1 VRFKNPAGMAL
12 SSGRRVHKGDW
23 PVHGRNQTLDPSS
36 FEGAPQ
42 QVETESI
49 DGVEAVARIAYK
61 TNEVCII
68 YPITPA
74 SAMGEYADEWATQGK
89 KNHWD
94 LVPDVVQMQSEGGA
108 AGSVHGSLQT
118 GALTTTFTASQGLL
132 LMIPNMYKI
141 AGELTSTVFHIAS
154 RSIAAQGLSIF
165 GDHQDVMATRQT
177 GFAMLCSSSVQEAQ
191 DIALISQAATLKARV
206 PFLHFFDGFR
216 TSHEINTIE
225 PISDEQI
232 GKMMDADLIHAHRSR
247 AMSPENPFIR
257 GTAQNPDTYFQAR
270 ETVNPY
276 YAATPGIVQSY
287 MDRFA
292 KITGRQYDLVEYYG
306 APDAEHVVIMM
317 GSGADV
323 MDETLVY
330 LSEQGDKKF
339 GLIKLHLYRPFPA
352 DALLA
357 NIPASVRTIAVL
369 DRTKEPGS
377 RGEPLYKDVVTAM
390 AEGLSENRLPCNT
403 FPKIIGGR
411 YGLSS
416 KDFTPAM
423 AKGVLDELRKDNPK
437 NHFTI
442 GIHDDLTH
450 TSLDFD
456 PAFIV
461 DQPGVISAM
470 FYGQGSD
477 GTVGA
482 NKNSIKIIGGETDL
496 QTQGYFVYD
505 SKKAGSQ
512 TISHLR
518 FGPELINSP
527 YLIQKA
533 QFIGCHLFS
542 FLLKNDVLKEAAQ
555 GATFLL
561 NSPYGPEE
569 VWDRLPRS
577 VQKEIIEKDLSFYVI
592 DGYHV
597 AKESG
602 LGRRISTVMQTC
614 FFAIADIL
622 PRDQAIEKIKQ
633 AIHKTFIKKGQNV
646 VDMNFAAVD
655 RTLENLHKVDVPSQ
669 VTSDFEMPSPVG
681 EGAPEFV
688 ENVLGP
694 MIAGR
699 GDALPVSMLPADG
712 TYPVGTAAW
721 EAKDLTEE
729 VPIWEPEI
737 CAQCGN
743 CEIICPHSVIRMKSY
758 DDNLLKTAPDGFKSV
773 PLKGRGVGKEK
784 RYTLQVA
791 VENCTGCTLC
801 VAACPVDDPR
811 NPGFKA
817 INMGQKREVLETE
830 KESWEFFKTL
840 PAQLRGDLV
849 NLRMRETQMM
859 TPAFE
864 FSSACSGCGET
875 PYLKLLTQLFGDHT
889 VVANATGCSSIF
901 GGNLPTTPW
910 STDSRGRGPAWA
922 NSLFEDNAEFGYGFR
937 VTLDKLTEYARITLE
952 KLSAD
957 IGDELVTAILD
968 APQETGTEMD
978 AQRERLDELR
988 KRLLVLPSAEAKDL
1002 YALSDNLLKRLVWI
1016 VGGDGWA
1023 YDIGFGGLDHV
1034 LASDRDINVLV
1045 MDTEVY
1051 SNTGGQRSKA
1061 TPRAATAKFATGG
1074 KYVAKKDLGMI
1085 AADYGHAYVAQVA
1098 IGSDP
1103 KQTVRAMQE
1112 AAQHK
1117 GPSII
1122 IAYATCIAQGIDL
1135 THTVDQMQAAVQS
1148 GYWPLYRY
1156 DPGLLDV
1163 GRNPMQLDSDD
1174 PSIEF
1179 KDYALRENR
1188 YRALTKSNP
1197 EDADRLMELAQA
1209 DVSKRWQK
1217 YKRMAYKVEAP

>member
-1 VRFKNPAGMAL
+1 M
-12 SSGRRVHKGDW
+12 
-23 PVHGRNQTLDPSS
+23 HGRNQNVDSPTI
-36 FEGAPQ
+36 GQ
-42 QVETESI
+42 QHKPAETAAL
-49 DGVEAVARIAYK
+49 DGVEAVAQVAYK

-89 KNHWD
+89 ENLWGI
-94 LVPDVVQMQSEGGA
+94 VPEVVQMQSEGGA

-118 GALTTTFTASQGLL
+118 GALATTFTASQGLL

-141 AGELTSTVFHIAS
+141 AGELTSTVFHVAS

-177 GFAMLCSSSVQEAQ
+177 GFAMLCSASVQEAH
-191 DIALISQAATLKARV
+191 DMALISQAATLEARV
-206 PFLHFFDGFR
+206 PFIHFFDGFR

-225 PISDEQI
+225 LIADEQI
-232 GKMMDADLIHAHRSR
+232 AEMLDVDLIHAHRKR
-247 AMSPENPFIR
+247 ALSPEHPVIR

-276 YAATPGIVQSY
+276 YAATPDIVQSN

-292 KITGRQYDLVEYYG
+292 ALTGRQYELCEYYG
-306 APDAEHVVIMM
+306 AQDAERLLIVM

-323 MDETLVY
+323 ALETMAY
-330 LSEQGDKKF
+330 LADQGDNKL
-339 GLIKLHLYRPFPA
+339 GVIKLHLYRPFPI
-352 DALLA
+352 DALLDA
-357 NIPASVRTIAVL
+357 IPASTRALAIL
-369 DRTKEPGS
+369 DRTKEPGA

-390 AEGLSENRLPCNT
+390 AEGLSDGRLACDSL
-403 FPKIIGGR
+403 PKIIGGR
-411 YGLSS
+411 FGLSS

-423 AKGVLDELRKDNPK
+423 VKGVFDELRKDKPK

-442 GIHDDLTH
+442 GINDDLSH

-456 PAFIV
+456 PSFILQ
-461 DQPGVISAM
+461 QPAVISAM

-482 NKNSIKIIGGETDL
+482 NKNTVKIIDQQTDY
-496 QTQGYFVYD
+496 QAQAYFVYD

-518 FGPELINSP
+518 FGPNTINAP
-527 YLIQKA
+527 YLIQTA
-533 QFIGCHLFS
+533 GFISCHLFS
-542 FLLKNDVLKEAAQ
+542 FLLKNHVLKEAAH

-569 VWDRLPRS
+569 VWSRLPQS
-577 VQKEIIEKDLSFYVI
+577 VQAEIIEKNLKFYVI
-592 DGYHV
+592 DAYQV
-597 AKESG
+597 AKDNG

-614 FFAIADIL
+614 FFAIADVL
-622 PRDQAIEKIKQ
+622 PREEAIDKIKQ
-633 AIHKTFIKKGQNV
+633 AIHKTFIKKGQEI
-646 VDMNFAAVD
+646 VDQNYQAVD
-655 RTLENLHKVDVPSQ
+655 NALKNLHEVEVPSQ
-669 VTSDFEMPSPVG
+669 VTSDFDLPSPVG
-681 EGAPEFV
+681 KGAPEFV
-688 ENVLGP
+688 QNVLGP

-758 DDNLLKTAPDGFKSV
+758 DDKLLESAPDGFKSV
-773 PLKGRGVGKEK
+773 PLKGRGVSKDR

-801 VAACPVDDPR
+801 VAACPVDDPK
-811 NPGFKA
+811 NPGRRA
-817 INMGQKREVLETE
+817 INMGRKRDVLDTE
-830 KESWEFFKTL
+830 IDSWEFFQTL

-859 TPAFE
+859 KPAFE

-889 VVANATGCSSIF
+889 VVANATGCSSIY

-910 STDSRGRGPAWA
+910 STDSRGRGPAWS
-922 NSLFEDNAEFGYGFR
+922 NSLFEDNAEFGFGFR
-937 VTLDKLTEYARITLE
+937 ITLDKLSEYARKTL
-952 KLSAD
+952 KDLSAEL
-957 IGDELVTAILD
+957 GEELVSEILN
-968 APQETGTEMD
+968 APQESGTEMD
-978 AQRERLDELR
+978 AQRLRLDELR
-988 KRLLVLPSAEAKDL
+988 ARLLKLPSATAKDL

-1034 LASDRDINVLV
+1034 LASDRDINILV

-1051 SNTGGQRSKA
+1051 SNTGGQKSKA

-1074 KYVAKKDLGMI
+1074 KHVAKKDLGMI
-1085 AADYGHAYVAQVA
+1085 AADYGHVYVAQIA

-1103 KQTVRAMQE
+1103 KQTVRALQE

-1117 GPSII
+1117 GPSIV

-1135 THTVDQMQAAVQS
+1135 THTVDQMQAAVSS

-1156 DPGLLDV
+1156 DPNLLEL
-1163 GRNPMQLDSDD
+1163 GRNPMQLDSED
-1174 PSIEF
+1174 PSISF
-1179 KDYALRENR
+1179 KDFAMRENR
-1188 YRALTKSNP
+1188 YRALGKSNP
-1197 EDADRLMELAQA
+1197 EHSERLLELAQE
-1209 DVSKRWQK
+1209 DITKRWAS
-1217 YKRMAYKVEAP
+1217 YKRKAYGVETP

>member
-1 VRFKNPAGMAL
+1 MHGKNQDLDSAAL
-12 SSGRRVHKGDW
+12 EKLRKRA
-23 PVHGRNQTLDPSS
+23 RTQAL
-36 FEGAPQ
+36 
-42 QVETESI
+42 
-49 DGVEAVARIAYK
+49 DGVEAVAQIAYK

-74 SAMGEYADEWATQGK
+74 SAMGEYADEWATKGQ
-89 KNHWD
+89 KNHWGV
-94 LVPDVVQMQSEGGA
+94 VPDVVQMQSEAGA

-118 GALTTTFTASQGLL
+118 GALATTFTASQGLL

-165 GDHQDVMATRQT
+165 GDHQDVMACRQT
-177 GFAMLCSSSVQEAQ
+177 GFAMLCSSSVQEAH
-191 DIALISQAATLKARV
+191 DFALISQAATLEARI
-206 PFLHFFDGFR
+206 PFVHFFDGFR
-216 TSHEINTIE
+216 TSHEVNTIE
-225 PISDEQI
+225 LIDDDQI
-232 GKMMDADLIHAHRSR
+232 EDMLDSDLIHAHRKR
-247 AMSPENPFIR
+247 ALSPEHPIIR

-276 YAATPGIVQSY
+276 YAATPEIVQSC

-292 KITGRQYDLVEYYG
+292 KLTGRQYELCEYFG
-306 APDAEHVVIMM
+306 PPDAERVIIVM

-323 MDETLVY
+323 TLETMDY
-330 LSEQGDKKF
+330 LAEQGDNKL
-339 GLIKLHLYRPFPA
+339 GLIKLHLYRPFPV
-352 DALLA
+352 DALLEA
-357 NIPASVRTIAVL
+357 IPETTKAIAVL
-369 DRTKEPGS
+369 DRTKEPGAQ
-377 RGEPLYKDVVTAM
+377 GEPLYKDVVTAV
-390 AEGLSENRLPCNT
+390 AECYADGRMQCEVM
-403 FPKIIGGR
+403 PKIIGGR
-411 YGLSS
+411 FGLSS

-423 AKGVLDELRKDNPK
+423 VKGVYDELRKDKPK

-442 GIHDDLTH
+442 GIHDDLSN
-450 TSLDFD
+450 TSLEFD
-456 PAFIV
+456 PSFIV
-461 DQPGVISAM
+461 EQPDVFSAM

-482 NKNSIKIIGGETDL
+482 NKNTIKIIDKQTDF
-496 QTQGYFVYD
+496 QAQGYFVYD

-518 FGPELINSP
+518 FGPETINAP
-527 YLIQKA
+527 YLIQKSG
-533 QFIGCHLFS
+533 FVSCHLFS
-542 FLLKNDVLKEAAQ
+542 FLNKNHVLEKAAH

-569 VWDRLPRS
+569 VWDRLPKS
-577 VQKEIIEKDLSFYVI
+577 VQAEIIEKELIFYVI
-592 DGYHV
+592 DGYRV
-597 AKESG
+597 AKDSG

-614 FFAIADIL
+614 FFAIAEIL
-622 PRDQAIEKIKQ
+622 PRDEAIEKIKQ
-633 AIHKTFIKKGQNV
+633 AVHDTFIRKGQEV
-646 VDMNFAAVD
+646 VDKNFQAIDNA
-655 RTLENLHKVDVPSQ
+655 LSNLHRVDVPKE

-694 MIAGR
+694 MIAGK

-758 DDNLLKTAPDGFKSV
+758 DTDLLESAPGGFKSV
-773 PLKGRGVGKEK
+773 PLKGRGVDKDK
-784 RYTLQVA
+784 TRYTLQVA

-801 VAACPVDDPR
+801 VAACPVDDPD
-811 NPGFKA
+811 NPGKRA
-817 INMGQKREVLETE
+817 INMGSKREVLETE
-830 KESWEFFKTL
+830 QKSWDFFKTL
-840 PAQLRGDLV
+840 PAQIRGDLV

-937 VTLDKLTEYARITLE
+937 VTLDKLGEYAAKTL
-952 KLSAD
+952 
-957 IGDELVTAILD
+957 DELAPDVGEDLAHDILN
-968 APQETGTEMD
+968 AKQASGTELD
-978 AQRERLDELR
+978 EQRERLNELR
-988 KRLLVLPSAEAKDL
+988 SRLLELDSAKAKDL

-1034 LASDRDINVLV
+1034 LASDRDINILV

-1074 KYVAKKDLGMI
+1074 KLVAKKDLGMI
-1085 AADYGHAYVAQVA
+1085 AADYGHAYVAQIA

-1103 KQTVRAMQE
+1103 KQTVRALQE
-1112 AAQHK
+1112 AAQHD
-1117 GPSII
+1117 GPSLV

-1135 THTVDQMQAAVQS
+1135 THTVDQMQAAVNS

-1156 DPGLLDV
+1156 DPSLLEV
-1163 GRNPMQLDSDD
+1163 GRNPMQLDSEE
-1174 PSIEF
+1174 PSISFEE
-1179 KDYALRENR
+1179 YAMRENR
-1188 YRALTKSNP
+1188 YRALAKSNP
-1197 EDADRLMELAQA
+1197 DQAERLMQLAQG
-1209 DVSKRWQK
+1209 DVTKRWQA
-1217 YKRMAYKVEAP
+1217 YKRMAYGVEAQ

>member
-1 VRFKNPAGMAL
+1 M
-12 SSGRRVHKGDW
+12 
-23 PVHGRNQTLDPSS
+23 HGGSQNVGVATLD
-36 FEGAPQ
+36 Q
-42 QVETESI
+42 TRQKTQTEALDAI
-49 DGVEAVARIAYK
+49 EAVARIAYK

-74 SAMGEYADEWATQGK
+74 SAMGEYADEWATQK
-89 KNHWD
+89 KENLWGII
-94 LVPDVVQMQSEGGA
+94 PDVVQMQSEGGA

-118 GALTTTFTASQGLL
+118 GALATTFTASQGLL

-154 RSIAAQGLSIF
+154 RSLAAQGLSIF

-191 DIALISQAATLKARV
+191 DMALISQAATLESRV

-225 PISDEQI
+225 LISDEQI
-232 GKMMDADLIHAHRSR
+232 SEMLDADLIHAHRRR
-247 AMSPENPFIR
+247 ALSPERPFIR

-276 YAATPGIVQSY
+276 YDATPGIVQSC

-292 KITGRQYDLVEYYG
+292 KLTGRQYGLCEYYG
-306 APDAEHVVIMM
+306 APDAERVVILM

-323 MDETLVY
+323 CEETLAY
-330 LSEQGDKKF
+330 LAENGDNKI
-339 GLIKLHLYRPFPA
+339 GLIKLHLYRPFPV
-352 DALLA
+352 DAFL
-357 NIPASVRTIAVL
+357 NCIPASVRAIAVL
-369 DRTKEPGS
+369 DRTKEPGA
-377 RGEPLYKDVVTAM
+377 RGEPLYKDVITAM
-390 AEGLSENRLPCNT
+390 AEGLSENRLACDT
-403 FPKIIGGR
+403 FPKTIGGR

-423 AKGVLDELRKDNPK
+423 AKGVFDELRKETPK

-442 GIHDDLTH
+442 GINDDVTH

-456 PAFIV
+456 SSFVV
-461 DQPGVISAM
+461 DQPSVMSAM

-482 NKNSIKIIGGETDL
+482 NKNTIKIIDSETDYL
-496 QTQGYFVYD
+496 TQGYFVYD

-518 FGPELINSP
+518 FGPETINSP

-542 FLLKNDVLKEAAQ
+542 FLLKNHVLKEAAQ

-569 VWDRLPRS
+569 VWSRLPRS
-577 VQKEIIEKDLSFYVI
+577 VQAEIIEKELAFYVI
-592 DGYHV
+592 DGYGV

-614 FFAIADIL
+614 FFAIAEIL
-622 PRDQAIEKIKQ
+622 PRDEAIDKIKQ
-633 AIHKTFIKKGQNV
+633 AIHKTFIKKGQDII
-646 VDMNFAAVD
+646 DMNFAAVE
-655 RTLENLHKVDVPSQ
+655 RTLENLHRVDVPSE

-699 GDALPVSMLPADG
+699 GDELPVSVLPADG

-758 DDNLLKTAPDGFKSV
+758 DDKLLEAAPVGFKSV
-773 PLKGRGVGKEK
+773 PLKGRGVSKDK

-811 NPGFKA
+811 NPGVKA
-817 INMGQKREVLETE
+817 INMGRKRDVLETE
-830 KESWEFFKTL
+830 VQSWEFFKTL

-937 VTLDKLTEYARITLE
+937 VTLDKLTDYARTTLKE
-952 KLSAD
+952 LSQD
-957 IGDELVTAILD
+957 IGEELVTEILE
-968 APQETGTEMD
+968 APQESGTELD
-978 AQRERLDELR
+978 AQRLRVDELR
-988 KRLLVLPSAEAKDL
+988 KRLLELPSAKAKDL
-1002 YALSDNLLKRLVWI
+1002 HALSDNLLKRLVWI

-1034 LASDRDINVLV
+1034 LASDRDINILV

-1074 KYVAKKDLGMI
+1074 KMIAKKDLGMI
-1085 AADYGHAYVAQVA
+1085 AADYGHAYVAQVC

-1103 KQTVRAMQE
+1103 KQTVRAFQE
-1112 AAQHK
+1112 AAQHD

-1135 THTVDQMQAAVQS
+1135 IHTVDQMQAAVQS

-1156 DPGLLDV
+1156 DPNLLEL
-1163 GRNPMQLDSDD
+1163 GRNPMQLDSEE

-1188 YRALTKSNP
+1188 YRSLAKSNP
-1197 EDADRLMELAQA
+1197 EQAERLLDLAQA
-1209 DVSKRWQK
+1209 DVLKRWQT
-1217 YKRMAYKVEAP
+1217 YKRMAYKIEAP